1 MSNGCLRIGWVP
13 VVCLLLAGCSSPER
27 NMLIGQWQLEKAGK
41 ISSRIGNPPNEMTD
55 DWSTEDYGGRMLI
68 VFHSSG
74 KLETISQLGAIDRNK
89 TGSWELL
96 SYDRSTRMSQV
107 RCVLNDQTTEHEI
120 DWLDNGN
127 MKMVPPNMAGTL
139 TKLEFSP
146 VQ

>member
-1 MSNGCLRIGWVP
+1 
-13 VVCLLLAGCSSPER
+13 
-27 NMLIGQWQLEKAGK
+27 MLIGQWKLEKAGR
-41 ISSRIGNPPNEMTD
+41 ISNRIGNAPNEMTND
-55 DWSTEDYGGRMLI
+55 RSTEDYGGRMLI

-74 KLETISQLGAIDRNK
+74 KLETVTQMGAIDRNK

-96 SYDRSTRMSQV
+96 SYDRSTRTSQV

-146 VQ
+146 VE